1 MLKGAWLLP
10 VVMLVAILLAAL
22 APAASFAAGDEF
34 RRARPTMAFK
44 DLPGVVPEEERVQ
57 QPSYTCTT
65 DIVDVYRW
73 RGRYDILYGDTAP
86 RRVYRCKTES
96 GATYTGTNVP
106 NTQWVPGLNPHH
118 LPR

>member
-10 VVMLVAILLAAL
+10 VVMLMAILLAAL
-22 APAASFAAGDEF
+22 APAASFAADDEF
-34 RRARPTMAFK
+34 RRSRPMAFK

-65 DIVDVYRW
+65 DIVEVHRW

-86 RRVYRCKTES
+86 RRVYRCKTE
-96 GATYTGTNVP
+96 GGPTYTGTNVP